1 MGVKYSHLFFFGLF
15 LPTIVGC
22 TIPLSSSSIVS
33 SLPTTIEVSFDTQLG
48 TEVPSQTLPIG
59 GQIDIPENPT
69 KQGYFFLYWYGEDP
83 TTPWDVLQPI
93 TNDLTLSA
101 HWEEE
106 ILTPAVMHIQLD
118 IPIDWVSREQ
128 YEDATFSLT
137 DTQTPWLIEN
147 APLVMRGRGNGSS
160 WGYEQKGYRL
170 KFNEKIDL
178 FGEVASRH
186 WVLTPGG
193 HDFGVIRN
201 HAAFKVGKEVMTGI
215 PFTSSSRYVEV
226 YFNDYYHGLYNLF
239 EHVRVDEGRIDI
251 DSDYGVLDTGYLL
264 ELDAYATGIDGI
276 DYFYVQG
283 LRYPLTVKSPEPD
296 EWQGIITEEQFRE
309 QIIYIQGELQTFVT
323 AIYEQNE
330 SLIIEKGN
338 VASFVDM
345 YLLHELFKNTDSGW
359 SSFFLYREPS
369 GQWTF
374 GPPWDFD
381 LTAGISRG
389 DTTTSDLYVAETIMY
404 YSDFTSSE
412 LMMNLMAQSWFV
424 NRVKERY
431 LAISEAIA
439 LVVQSFALIQ
449 IHHEDAFIRHSNR
462 WYWFSAWEKEHDQ
475 VIEWLLERN
484 QWLYHWAQG

>member
-1 MGVKYSHLFFFGLF
+1 MKKSQLLLLGF
-15 LPTIVGC
+15 LVPILVGC
-22 TIPLSSSSIVS
+22 TIPFSSSSMAS
-33 SLPTTIEVSFDTQLG
+33 SLATTIEVRFDSQLG

-59 GQIDIPENPT
+59 GRVEIPINPT
-69 KQGYFFLYWYGEDP
+69 KEGHFFLNWYEEDP
-83 TTPWDVLQPI
+83 SIPWNFYQPI
-93 TNDLTLSA
+93 TRDLTLFA
-101 HWEEE
+101 LWEEE

-118 IPIDWVSREQ
+118 IPIDWVTKEQ
-128 YEDATFSLT
+128 YEHATFSLT

-147 APLVMRGRGNGSS
+147 EPLVMRGRGNGSS

-170 KFNEKIDL
+170 KFNQKLDL

-193 HDFGVIRN
+193 HDFGLIRN
-201 HAAFKVGKEVMTGI
+201 HAAFKIGKEVLTGI

-226 YFNDYYHGLYNLF
+226 YFNESYHGLYNLF
-239 EHVRVDEGRIDI
+239 EQVRVDEGRIDI
-251 DSDYGVLDTGYLL
+251 ESEYGINDTGYLL

-296 EWQGIITEEQFRE
+296 EWQGILTEEQFRE
-309 QIIYIQGELQTFVT
+309 QIIYIQSELQTFVD

-330 SLIIEKGN
+330 SMIIEKGN
-338 VASFVDM
+338 IDSFVDM

-389 DTTTSDLYVAETIMY
+389 DMTTAELYVAETIMY

-412 LMMNLMAQSWFV
+412 LMMNLMAQTWFK
-424 NRVKERY
+424 NKFKQRY
-431 LAISEAIA
+431 LEISEEIA
-439 LVVQSFALIQ
+439 LVIETLSLIQ
-449 IHHEDAFIRHSNR
+449 IHHEDAFIRHGNR
-462 WYWFSAWEKEHDQ
+462 WYWFSLWEKEHDQ

-484 QWLYHWAQG
+484 TWLNNWAQS